1 MMKDYRGKIVYVVG
15 GSSGIGLS
23 TAKLFAKAGAH
34 VIIFARR
41 KEVLKKALAEI
52 ESCAASKRGQR
63 FDCKPLDITDNKLVG
78 KVMREA
84 LANFGVPNVLVN
96 CAGRAFPR
104 YFEDI
109 TYEQFDDTMKTNI
122 YGIRNVTAALL
133 SAMKEKGG
141 QIVNVSS
148 MCGFLGVFGYTD
160 YSASKFAVVGF
171 SEALKSEVKAS
182 GIDVSVLCP
191 PDTDTPGFETENLT
205 KPDETR
211 AISAGAKIMPP
222 DEVAAAMIVGMEK
235 KKFIIIPGFD
245 GKLTYL
251 MKRLLPAVVEK
262 FMDSAV
268 KKIQAQKAPKL

>member
-1 MMKDYRGKIVYVVG
+1 MKDYRGKIVYMVG

-23 TAKLFAKAGAH
+23 AAKLFAQAGAH

-41 KEVLKKALAEI
+41 KEILKKALAEI

-84 LANFGVPNVLVN
+84 LANFGAPNVLVN

-104 YFEDI
+104 YFENI
-109 TYEQFDDTMKTNI
+109 TYEQFDETMKINI

-133 SAMKEKGG
+133 PAMKEKGG

-171 SEALKSEVKAS
+171 SEALKSEVRAS

-211 AISAGAKIMPP
+211 AISAGARIMSP
-222 DEVAAAMIVGMEK
+222 DEVAAAMIAGMEK
-235 KKFIIIPGFD
+235 KNFIIIPGFD

-268 KKIQAQKAPKL
+268 KKIQAQKAPKR